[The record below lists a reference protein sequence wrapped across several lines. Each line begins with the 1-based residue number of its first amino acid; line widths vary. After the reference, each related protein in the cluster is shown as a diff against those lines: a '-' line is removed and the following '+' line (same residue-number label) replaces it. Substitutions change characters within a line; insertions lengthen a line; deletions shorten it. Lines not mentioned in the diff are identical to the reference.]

1 MEEGVNFDEDA
12 AAEEFLG
19 DEVRLKQILINLVK
33 MALERSQNSKI
44 KILADYDRV

>member
-1 MEEGVNFDEDA
+1 MMEELNFEDE
-12 AAEEFLG
+12 EEFLG

-44 KILADYDRV
+44 RILANHDRV